1 MKRIF
6 YYNIDYFCNNNCLFC
21 FSVSTGKGKGIV
33 PLEQIKKDV
42 SFWNMNKNDLIVL
55 NGGEPTLH
63 PDFYNIIEYIMNKTE
78 SFISIYTNG
87 TIINTKRIPNTERI
101 KIIIPI
107 HGNAEVH
114 DLITQNPGSYQSTL
128 KTLHEMQNK
137 KIFMS
142 IKFIVGWALVNSE
155 FSISKFLEKENI
167 LPDEIVIARQ
177 NVTPKSIH
185 NKVKKLDTG
194 DYAMFI
200 KNTFHLLKD
209 THRLLFLDTP
219 ICQLPEFKNRFKNI
233 EKPKFFFGDCNN
245 KLIEKKYYK
254 QIKIFS
260 KCVYCT
266 QKEICEIISNSYLT
280 TVYDKKWLIECE

>member
-33 PLEQIKKDV
+33 PLEQIKKDI

-128 KTLHEMQNK
+128 KTLHEMQK
-137 KIFMS
+137 K
-142 IKFIVGWALVNSE
+142 
-155 FSISKFLEKENI
+155 KFL
-167 LPDEIVIARQ
+167 
-177 NVTPKSIH
+177 
-185 NKVKKLDTG
+185 
-194 DYAMFI
+194 
-200 KNTFHLLKD
+200 
-209 THRLLFLDTP
+209 
-219 ICQLPEFKNRFKNI
+219 
-233 EKPKFFFGDCNN
+233 
-245 KLIEKKYYK
+245 
-254 QIKIFS
+254 
-260 KCVYCT
+260 
-266 QKEICEIISNSYLT
+266 
-280 TVYDKKWLIECE
+280 